1 MKSDDKALPDYSIVI
16 PVYYNE
22 GTLRATAE
30 KIISEVVV
38 KNPDLKGE
46 ILFVEDGSGDR
57 SLEEL
62 LALQREHPLLVQ
74 VIKLTRNF
82 GQVAAL
88 RAGFAQCRGRCA
100 IALSADGQD
109 PPGLI
114 NDMLCAHFVEK
125 HELVLCVREG
135 RDESFYRRVT
145 SKAFYYLI
153 KKLCFPSMPVGGF
166 DYVLLGRRAI
176 GIFLSNHE
184 ARPFFQGQL
193 LWMGFKTK
201 FIPYRRFKRTR
212 GESRWTFGKKLTYL
226 IDGVVNYSFVPIR
239 FVSVM
244 GLFSAFV
251 GFVYAGVVLI
261 ARITSGNPI
270 KGWAPIMIVI
280 LVLGGIQMLTLGIF
294 GEYMWRM
301 FAHVK
306 QRAPYIIDEIFDSTP
321 SRNEISDA
329 DGGAADRAATTRE
342 RLR

>member
-1 MKSDDKALPDYSIVI
+1 MNNVNKTIPDYSIVI

-22 GTLRATAE
+22 GMLKATADN
-30 KIISEVVV
+30 IITDVVEH
-38 KNPDLKGE
+38 NPELKGE
-46 ILFVEDGSGDR
+46 ILFVDDGSGDG

-62 LALQREHPLLVQ
+62 LAIQREHPLLV
-74 VIKLTRNF
+74 VVVKLTRNF

-100 IALSADGQD
+100 IAISADGQD

-114 NDMLCAHFVEK
+114 NDMLRAHFAEK
-125 HELVLCVREG
+125 YELVLCVREG

-176 GIFLSNHE
+176 KVLLANHE
-184 ARPFFQGQL
+184 AHPFFQGQL
-193 LWMGFKTK
+193 LWMGFRTK
-201 FIPYRRFKRTR
+201 FIPYRRSKRML

-226 IDGVVNYSFVPIR
+226 IDGVVNYSFLPIR
-239 FVSVM
+239 LVSM
-244 GLFSAFV
+244 IGLFSALV
-251 GFVYAGVVLI
+251 GFVYAGVVLVV
-261 ARITSGNPI
+261 RITSGNPI

-280 LVLGGIQMLTLGIF
+280 LMLGGIQMLAFGIF

-306 QRAPYIIDEIFDSTP
+306 QRVPYIVDEVFDSTP
-321 SRNEISDA
+321 AGNGNSDA
-329 DGGAADRAATTRE
+329 DGDAAGRAESSPIT
-342 RLR
+342 